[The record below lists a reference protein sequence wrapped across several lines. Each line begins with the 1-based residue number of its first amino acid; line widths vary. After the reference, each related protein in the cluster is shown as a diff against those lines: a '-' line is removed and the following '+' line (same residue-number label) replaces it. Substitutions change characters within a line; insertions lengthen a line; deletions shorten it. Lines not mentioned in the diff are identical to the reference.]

1 MLLDRRNETIPFRLK
16 YCSCPGLTDVLGH
29 VGRRVKADGGTTA
42 LGRPVNM
49 SSARLTLIAFLGQRR
64 REGLAPVEPCGKGGQ
79 GGADV
84 LRMLRVASPK
94 YCKFQIFPTT

>member
-29 VGRRVKADGGTTA
+29 VGRSVNEEGGATA
-42 LGRPVNM
+42 PGRPVRI
-49 SSARLTLIAFLGQRR
+49 SIARLIFIAFLGQRR
-64 REGLAPVEPCGKGGQ
+64 PEGLPPFEPCGEGGQ

-84 LRMLRVASPK
+84 LR
-94 YCKFQIFPTT
+94 TH